1 MRCEAC
7 GHSQP
12 DPKPVVVEK
21 VKEVLVGE
29 NAFWL
34 QIWTFVFILLMVVA
48 SGITIES
55 TLNAW
60 NYRKALETPGVK
72 IEEVHYD
79 SSGRPTMKVTK

>member
-34 QIWTFVFILLMVVA
+34 RIGTLAFLLLMTA
-48 SGITIES
+48 AIGITIES
-55 TLNAW
+55 ILTSW
-60 NYRKALETPGVK
+60 NYRRALETPGVK

-79 SSGRPTMKVTK
+79 SNGRQTMKVTR